1 MYADIK
7 LLLKDWELDIQL
19 LKDEKMNFAQQEFN
33 PEVSNNDQSVDE
45 KYIKGDVR
53 IVTEQARYPLNTI
66 VQMLDSGQ
74 YNLNPE
80 FQRRHRW
87 DDVRRSKLIE
97 SFLINVPIPP
107 VFLYE
112 INFSEYEVMDGL
124 QRLTAI
130 SSFYKNEYKLE
141 GLTEWHELNGMHYRD
156 LPDQIRKGIDR
167 RYLSSIILLRETAKD
182 TSEAERL
189 KQMVFER
196 INSGGEKLT
205 AQESRN
211 ALYPGDMNNLC
222 IQVSR
227 NEYFCKLW
235 DIPESTQDKQHSPD
249 QTDELKTNKYY
260 QNMSDV
266 ELCLRFFAY
275 RQIDSWGS
283 HFTMEC
289 FLDEYLKEANQQYSK
304 DILLKLE
311 QIFVQTCELAYE
323 VFGKT
328 AFYLYRKSDDNIVQN
343 SRPTKTL
350 YDPIMG
356 VLSSMLDDKDNLIRH
371 KTAIQT
377 DIKQFLIVKGDFF
390 DGRKTNKSDFKTRYA
405 LIKDFLEKY
414 NNDY

>member
-7 LLLKDWELDIQL
+7 SRLKDWELDIQL

-45 KYIKGDVR
+45 KYIQGDVR

-97 SFLINVPIPP
+97 SFIINVPIPP

-112 INFSEYEVMDGL
+112 IDYSEYEVMDGL

-141 GLTEWHELNGMHYRD
+141 GLTEWHQLNGMFYRD

-182 TSEAERL
+182 SSEAERL

-211 ALYPGDMNNLC
+211 ALYPGVMNDLC
-222 IQVSR
+222 IKVSR
-227 NEYFCKLW
+227 NRHFCKMW
-235 DIPESTQDKQHSPD
+235 GIPEPTEDNPHSPD
-249 QTDELKTNKYY
+249 PTDELKTNKYY

-275 RQIDSWGS
+275 RQIDSWDS
-283 HFTMEC
+283 HFTMES
-289 FLDEYLKEANQQYSK
+289 FLDEYLKKANQQYSE
-304 DILLKLE
+304 DMLLKLE
-311 QIFVQTCELAYE
+311 QIFNQTCQLAYE
-323 VFGKT
+323 VFGET
-328 AFYLYRKSDDNIVQN
+328 AFYLYRERAKNIVQN
-343 SRPTKTL
+343 ARPTKTL

-356 VLSSMLDDKDNLIRH
+356 VLSSMLDNKDILVRH
-371 KTAIQT
+371 KTDIQE
-377 DIKQFLIVKGDFF
+377 DIKQFLIDKGDFF
-390 DGRKTNKSDFKTRYA
+390 GGRKTNKSDFKTRYA

-414 NNDY
+414 NNDN